1 MLKNYD
7 YINKLNHQGVTYVQ
21 TILYLS
27 LISLSLIWGAS
38 FLFIKVLLDY
48 YNPFGIVF
56 FRALF
61 GAVTILIIMLVLKKP
76 IIQKG
81 TSWLMIFII
90 GLINSFIPWTLFG
103 ISETLISSSM
113 ASILNATTPIWTL
126 IIGIL
131 LFKSKSS
138 SMQWLGI
145 IVGFLGIFIL
155 LDIDFTQL
163 SIDST
168 YGFLAAM
175 LAPLFYGISSHMTRK
190 YLNNLTNYQTS
201 LYVLIVTAFASAIPL
216 LFTDSFNWSYLY
228 TEPKALLSLVGLGGF
243 GSGIAFI
250 IYFYLIKKSSP
261 EFASLAT
268 YLIPISALFW
278 GLVILSEEL
287 HSSMLLGLTLILLG
301 VYISSRRKKQLE
313 LPEQKSIVES

>member
-1 MLKNYD
+1 M
-7 YINKLNHQGVTYVQ
+7 Q
-21 TILYLS
+21 TKLYLS
-27 LISLSLIWGAS
+27 LFSLSLIWGAS

-56 FRALF
+56 FRAIF
-61 GAVTILIIMLVLKKP
+61 GAITILIIMLILKKP
-76 IIQKG
+76 IIPKN
-81 TSWLMIFII
+81 TSWMMIIAV

-138 SMQWLGI
+138 SMQWFGI
-145 IVGFLGIFIL
+145 ILGFLGIFIL
-155 LDIDFTQL
+155 LDIDFAQL
-163 SIDST
+163 SIENT
-168 YGFLAAM
+168 YGFVAATLAAVS
-175 LAPLFYGISSHMTRK
+175 YGFASHMTRR
-190 YLNNLTNYQTS
+190 YLNNLSNYQTS
-201 LYVLIVTAFASAIPL
+201 LYILIVTAFASAIPL
-216 LFTDSFNWSYLY
+216 LWTDSFNWSYLY
-228 TEPKALLSLVGLGGF
+228 SEPKALLSLIGLGGF

-250 IYFYLIKKSSP
+250 IYFYIIKKSSA
-261 EFASLAT
+261 EFASLVT

-278 GLVILSEEL
+278 GVTILNEEL
-287 HSSMLLGLTLILLG
+287 HTSMLLGLTLILFG
-301 VYISSRRKKQLE
+301 VFISSRRKKEIE